1 MFMANLH
8 HSGAHVRRSKKKQRQ
23 SKQKQKK
30 KGIFDDPI
38 IVDDDDDDDMTDWIP
53 IVGHLMPGAKLTKA
67 RDIFRSIIEIFRFIC
82 ENEQWGYAL
91 LTGDM
96 SFTHRDASMQE
107 FRGKPELRVMIASLK
122 AGGIGIDMTMANKCI
137 LVDPWWNEAVQQ
149 QAFCRLFRIGQVKN
163 VEVVKLVK
171 DTIEDYILDMQ
182 IRKTA
187 KIDKTIGEAALS
199 SRATIAEL
207 LRMFGEVDENEAGA
221 FTVIMDD

>member
-1 MFMANLH
+1 M
-8 HSGAHVRRSKKKQRQ
+8 
-23 SKQKQKK
+23 
-30 KGIFDDPI
+30 FDDPI

-67 RDIFRSIIEIFRFIC
+67 RDIVAAWLAEAPDTKVVIFTQFRSIIEIFRFIC
-82 ENEQWGYAL
+82 ENEQRGYAL

-149 QAFCRLFRIGQVKN
+149 QVGPGTRNSLLISNAIFLTSPTFLNHAGI
-163 VEVVKLVK
+163 
-171 DTIEDYILDMQ
+171 
-182 IRKTA
+182 
-187 KIDKTIGEAALS
+187 LS
-199 SRATIAEL
+199 SLPDRP
-207 LRMFGEVDENEAGA
+207 GEERGSRQAGERHNRGLHPRHANPENGGDRQDHRRGGS
-221 FTVIMDD
+221 F